1 MAGGGQHGYMG
12 GWGDKVGAKQRGII
26 TYSVSPYAQK
36 PFAGALHNAIF
47 NTFRR
52 VSSQAFYVVLPAG
65 LLIYVVNSAKQKNAY
80 LYSKAGR
87 EDLEALM

>member
-1 MAGGGQHGYMG
+1 MTGGGHHGYMG
-12 GWGDKVGAKQRGII
+12 WWGDMGGPKQRGII

-36 PFAGALHNAIF
+36 PFAGAFNNAIF

-65 LLIYVVNSAKQKNAY
+65 LLVYVINSAKQRNAY

-87 EDLEALM
+87 KDLEALM

>member
-1 MAGGGQHGYMG
+1 MAGGGHHGYIG
-12 GWGDKVGAKQRGII
+12 WWGDMGII

-36 PFAGALHNAIF
+36 PFAGAFNNAIF

-65 LLIYVVNSAKQKNAY
+65 LLVYVINAAKQKNAY

-87 EDLEALM
+87 EELEALM

>member
-1 MAGGGQHGYMG
+1 MAGGHGYMG
-12 GWGDKVGAKQRGII
+12 WWGHMGGPKQKGII

-36 PFAGALHNAIF
+36 PMAGALYNAIF

-52 VSSQAFYVVLPAG
+52 VSSQAIFVILPASA
-65 LLIYVVNSAKQKNAY
+65 LIWTIQSSQARNAF

-87 EDLEALM
+87 EELAALL

>member
-1 MAGGGQHGYMG
+1 MTGAHHGYMG
-12 GWGDKVGAKQRGII
+12 WWGDMGGPKQKGIV

-36 PFAGALHNAIF
+36 PFAGAGYNAIF

-52 VSSQAFYVVLPAG
+52 VSSQIIFFAVPIGTYVYILNQAKERNAF
-65 LLIYVVNSAKQKNAY
+65 

-87 EDLEALM
+87 EELEALS